1 MSGCPAPIPSSGAQ
15 CLGACRTG
23 KSGLQC
29 CPRGQLPPPAANP
42 TPPPAGKSKE
52 ERHVERAE
60 REAGHAPTGAYAN
73 VSGVLALDRTTAPSA
88 SIITNQR
95 CAEMLWP

>member
-1 MSGCPAPIPSSGAQ
+1 M
-15 CLGACRTG
+15 
-23 KSGLQC
+23 
-29 CPRGQLPPPAANP
+29 
-42 TPPPAGKSKE
+42 
-52 ERHVERAE
+52 ERAE

-95 CAEMLWP
+95 CAEMLRP